1 MRNCMIHDDGR
12 ADQELLNDLAT
23 WTPSIEASWVKLTG
37 NNPRQLRLGAELSF
51 GHGEMILA
59 LAVTKVLAREANQ
72 LLQPALPRSQW
83 ADMLIADLVDSDA
96 HVLRAP
102 HFRRRARGLAKFHYP
117 PLQLTDDELAEA
129 RNRCL
134 GHQAAAGLAPRRDD
148 SSMKKRGSTD

>member
-1 MRNCMIHDDGR
+1 M
-12 ADQELLNDLAT
+12 
-23 WTPSIEASWVKLTG
+23 
-37 NNPRQLRLGAELSF
+37 
-51 GHGEMILA
+51 
-59 LAVTKVLAREANQ
+59 TKVLAREANQ

-129 RNRCL
+129 RHRFL
-134 GHQAAAGLAPRRDD
+134 SHQAASLPGKATAPR
-148 SSMKKRGSTD
+148 KNGALPIELQP